1 MTIFHL
7 SGVLLKIEKKQ
18 FKLIQNLGSSIG
30 VSDPFKK
37 TKQSGIESNSNTD
50 EISALKADLHELRQ
64 RKDLR
69 EMSELELVALAG
81 EHTLA
86 IIKATK
92 EAEQKVKSELDSL
105 RIATEKKVSQE
116 RIKSENEIKSS
127 LQKLA
132 KEVEEVKSA
141 ALKEAARIKS
151 EADQAAQSALDK
163 ASAKISEDRLQE
175 QRRLERIR
183 RDIINV
189 SKHLDSAYLTLKG
202 QIETAGSTL
211 AQYNNT
217 LAKLEEDLKNP
228 ETDNFK
234 D

>member
-1 MTIFHL
+1 MKT
-7 SGVLLKIEKKQ
+7 EKER
-18 FKLIQNLGSSIG
+18 FKLIQNLGASIG

-37 TKQSGIESNSNTD
+37 LNRSGIESDSGAD
-50 EISALKADLHELRQ
+50 EISALKTELHELKQ
-64 RKDLR
+64 RKDLK

-92 EAEQKVKSELDSL
+92 EAEHKVKSELESL
-105 RIATEKKVSQE
+105 KVATEKKVSQD
-116 RIKSENEIKSS
+116 RIKSENEIKTS

-151 EADQAAQSALDK
+151 EAEQAAGIALEK
-163 ASAKISEDRLQE
+163 ASAKIAEDRLQE

-183 RDIINV
+183 RDIISV
-189 SKHLDSAYLTLKG
+189 SKNLESAYVTLKG
-202 QIETAGSTL
+202 QIESAGSTL
-211 AQYNNT
+211 NQYNNT
-217 LAKLEEDLKNP
+217 LAQLEEDLKKP
-228 ETDNFK
+228 DIEK
-234 D
+234 SKG